1 MSKKYVYVLPAFIS
15 LLSFAFPAAAQT
27 GTPNSPHPRTVRA
40 KQEPCWQQVGVSK
53 DVIDQRDAIQKD
65 THSQVEAVC
74 ADSSLNV
81 QQKKQKIHEIRQEA
95 KQKMS
100 GLISEEQQH
109 QLEACHKERAGNS
122 PVGAGVKHPGV
133 GPCGEMESPNGGHA
147 GQSGGSGAESH

>member
-1 MSKKYVYVLPAFIS
+1 MRKIHFRLFAALSVLVSLALPAV
-15 LLSFAFPAAAQT
+15 AQVNN
-27 GTPNSPHPRTVRA
+27 PNSHRTVRT

-74 ADSSLNV
+74 ADSLLNV

-95 KQKMS
+95 KQKIS
-100 GLISEEQQH
+100 GLISEEQQQ

-122 PVGAGVKHPGV
+122 PVAVVKHPGA
-133 GPCGEMESPNGGHA
+133 GPCGELESPNGVHS
-147 GQSGGSGAESH
+147 GQTSGSGAESH

>member
-1 MSKKYVYVLPAFIS
+1 MHKTHFPLVAAVF
-15 LLSFAFPAAAQT
+15 LLVSFALPAAAQVN
-27 GTPNSPHPRTVRA
+27 TPNTQRTVRA

-65 THSQVEAVC
+65 THSQVESVC
-74 ADSSLNV
+74 ADTSLNM

-100 GLISEEQQH
+100 GLISDQQQQ

-122 PVGAGVKHPGV
+122 PAAAGAKHPGA
-133 GPCGEMESPNGGHA
+133 GPCGEMQSPNAGRA
-147 GQSGGSGAESH
+147 GQTSGSNGQSH

>member
-1 MSKKYVYVLPAFIS
+1 MSKNYVYVLSAFIS
-15 LLSFAFPAAAQT
+15 LLSFAFPAASQT
-27 GTPNSPHPRTVRA
+27 ASPNTQHPRTVRT

-100 GLISEEQQH
+100 GLISEEQQQ
-109 QLEACHKERAGNS
+109 QLEACHKERAGS
-122 PVGAGVKHPGV
+122 PVATGVKHPGT
-133 GPCGEMESPNGGHA
+133 GPCGELESPNGGHP
-147 GQSGGSGAESH
+147 GQTSGSGAASH